1 MWLIDTDGNNYL
13 DEFEIEA
20 LFQIELDKVF
30 NSSSQGFDQA
40 ERDEEMARMREH
52 VFTEMDKNKDKM
64 ISLSEFIDETKQ
76 KDFNENEEW
85 KVKSPLGFIWFKD
98 DFIKLVCFYIQG
110 VEDEA
115 QFNEEEFQ
123 AYSSHHQPP
132 TPPMQ
137 HVEVPESP
145 QTVHH

>member
-85 KVKSPLGFIWFKD
+85 KVKRVHLDLFGLRVILLSLFVFIFR
-98 DFIKLVCFYIQG
+98 
-110 VEDEA
+110 A
-115 QFNEEEFQ
+115 
-123 AYSSHHQPP
+123 
-132 TPPMQ
+132 
-137 HVEVPESP
+137 
-145 QTVHH
+145 

>member
-1 MWLIDTDGNNYL
+1 M

-30 NSSSQGFDQA
+30 NETSKDFDRA

-64 ISLSEFIDETKQ
+64 ISLEEFINETKQ

-85 KVKSPLGFIWFKD
+85 KVGFKEFVEFVVDNSSSKIDTIAIWESGVTASI
-98 DFIKLVCFYIQG
+98 IKV
-110 VEDEA
+110 
-115 QFNEEEFQ
+115 
-123 AYSSHHQPP
+123 
-132 TPPMQ
+132 
-137 HVEVPESP
+137 
-145 QTVHH
+145 